1 MSCPAVSRKRRRLTA
16 DGGFSY
22 HTDMLGF
29 DSRAARAAWSV
40 FLVAL
45 LLSIVY
51 FLRRVLLVF
60 VLAIL
65 FAYLLSPL
73 VNLVNRFVARGRSRT
88 YSLAAVYVL
97 LVGLL
102 VAGSILIGNKAA
114 EEASNLAAGFPT
126 FVGALKEK
134 LASPNPVWL
143 QPVKH
148 YVLTQIDQHAPTF
161 GSDALPVIQRL
172 GWRVVAVLSNAVFVV
187 LIPILSFFFLK
198 DGRKLTDQALAL
210 TTGRRRAM
218 WEDILSDLNVLLG
231 QFMRALVI
239 ISLATLTLY
248 SIFFAIAGLPYPI
261 LLASIAALLEFI
273 PLVGPLTAAAII
285 LLAAAL
291 SGAGHMLVILVF
303 LIAYRFLNDYGLSP
317 HLMSSGTELHPL
329 LVIFGALAGE
339 ELAGIPGM
347 FLSVPVLAAL
357 RVLYVRAR
365 KAQALPAS

>member
-1 MSCPAVSRKRRRLTA
+1 
-16 DGGFSY
+16 
-22 HTDMLGF
+22 MLGY

-40 FLVAL
+40 FLVAFL
-45 LLSIVY
+45 LATVY
-51 FLRRVLLVF
+51 WLRSVLLVF

-73 VNLVNRFVARGRSRT
+73 VNLVDRFVARGRSRT
-88 YSLAAVYVL
+88 YSLAGVYVVLVVL
-97 LVGLL
+97 LV
-102 VAGSILIGNKAA
+102 VGSILIGNKVA
-114 EEASNLAAGFPT
+114 EEAANLAAGFPN
-126 FVGALKEK
+126 FVGALKQK
-134 LASPNPVWL
+134 LASPDPVWL
-143 QPVKH
+143 QPVKL
-148 YVLTQIDQHAPTF
+148 YALEQVDLHAPTF

-172 GWRVVAVLSNAVFVV
+172 GWRLVAALSNVAYLV

-198 DGRKLTDQALAL
+198 DGRKLTDQVLAL
-210 TTGRRRAM
+210 GSGRRREM

-239 ISLATLTLY
+239 ISMATLTFY
-248 SIFFAIAGLPYPI
+248 SIFFAIVGLPYPI
-261 LLASIAALLEFI
+261 LLASVAAVLEFI
-273 PLVGPLTAAAII
+273 PLVGPVTAAAII
-285 LLAAAL
+285 LLSAAL
-291 SGAGHMLVILVF
+291 SGAGHIVLVLVF

-317 HLMSSGTELHPL
+317 HLMSSGTALHPL
-329 LVIFGALAGE
+329 LVIFGALAGH

>member
-1 MSCPAVSRKRRRLTA
+1 
-16 DGGFSY
+16 
-22 HTDMLGF
+22 
-29 DSRAARAAWSV
+29 
-40 FLVAL
+40 
-45 LLSIVY
+45 
-51 FLRRVLLVF
+51 
-60 VLAIL
+60 
-65 FAYLLSPL
+65 
-73 VNLVNRFVARGRSRT
+73 
-88 YSLAAVYVL
+88 
-97 LVGLL
+97 
-102 VAGSILIGNKAA
+102 
-114 EEASNLAAGFPT
+114 
-126 FVGALKEK
+126 
-134 LASPNPVWL
+134 
-143 QPVKH
+143 
-148 YVLTQIDQHAPTF
+148 
-161 GSDALPVIQRL
+161 
-172 GWRVVAVLSNAVFVV
+172 V

>member
-1 MSCPAVSRKRRRLTA
+1 
-16 DGGFSY
+16 
-22 HTDMLGF
+22 MLGF
-29 DSRAARAAWSV
+29 DSRAARSAWSV

-45 LLSIVY
+45 LLCVVY
-51 FLRRVLLVF
+51 LIRQVLLVF

-73 VNLVNRFVARGRSRT
+73 VNLVSRFVARGRSRT

-102 VAGSILIGNKAA
+102 IVGGILIGNKVA
-114 EEASNLAAGFPT
+114 EEASNLATGFPN
-126 FVGALKEK
+126 FVAVLRQK
-134 LASPNPVWL
+134 LASPDPVWL
-143 QPVKH
+143 QPVKR
-148 YVLTQIDQHAPTF
+148 YALAQIDQHVQSF
-161 GSDALPVIQRL
+161 GSDALPVIQRF
-172 GWRVVAVLSNAVFVV
+172 GWRMVAALSNAVFLV

-198 DGRKLTDQALAL
+198 DGRKLTDQVLAL
-210 TTGRRRAM
+210 GSGRRRAM
-218 WEDILSDLNVLLG
+218 WEDILADLNVLLG

-248 SIFFAIAGLPYPI
+248 SIFFVIAGLPYPI

-285 LLAAAL
+285 LLAAAV
-291 SGAGHMLVILVF
+291 SGAGHILLVLLF

-329 LVIFGALAGE
+329 LLIFGALAGR
-339 ELAGIPGM
+339 ELAGVPGM
-347 FLSVPVLAAL
+347 FLSVPVLAVL